1 MAKTSRRTHVGQR
14 DTSTDATRTPCT
26 LGADLHAEK
35 CDCLA
40 DQAGERRCL
49 VLRFRAEE
57 IGFFTGEALASLLL
71 VEKVANKAGQPR
83 KTGINLLAQIRR
95 DRADDWVESIVRDVE
110 PVDDPVDV
118 YQAALANE
126 RCFSRLRAC
135 HIDGLLPFLEVVAHR
150 WQHRHQS
157 RECILGRRFPIPH
170 GAREAIRAL
179 VLLGVVDVKP
189 GSGTR
194 VRTDALDRLSSAF
207 GVRERLA
214 ELNARQLYE
223 ARRAIEAELAAL
235 AAVRATEAE
244 VQQIGQAVRRLE
256 MHQDDPEA
264 FTQADLDFHRAVAR
278 AGRNPLLE
286 QFYYSSERH
295 LVAIIRNIIE
305 LPGVRARA
313 TELHRN
319 TYRAIRARD
328 PLRARRSVIAHMEY
342 AQSLLEDDEDPTT
355 ALPTE

>member
-1 MAKTSRRTHVGQR
+1 MAAIPRV
-14 DTSTDATRTPCT
+14 T
-26 LGADLHAEK
+26 LSDQLAHELKRLILSGAIPP
-35 CDCLA
+35 
-40 DQAGERRCL
+40 GERL
-49 VLRFRAEE
+49 PTETELM
-57 IGFFTGEALASLLL
+57 
-71 VEKVANKAGQPR
+71 
-83 KTGINLLAQIRR
+83 RR
-95 DRADDWVESIVRDVE
+95 HGV
-110 PVDDPVDV
+110 
-118 YQAALANE
+118 
-126 RCFSRLRAC
+126 
-135 HIDGLLPFLEVVAHR
+135 
-150 WQHRHQS
+150 
-157 RECILGRRFPIPH
+157 GRSTV
-170 GAREAIRAL
+170 REAIRAL